1 MPKISSK
8 GLIMPESPIRKLTPY
23 ANEAKRAGKKVY
35 HLNIGQPDIKSP
47 QIAMDA
53 VRNHDIDILA
63 YTSSNGSLQ
72 YRQKLADYYKTKNID
87 VNADDIIVTTG
98 GSEALSFA
106 ISTAADAND
115 EIIIPEPFYANY
127 NGFAVQ
133 NNVKVVPV
141 EAKLENNFALP
152 SIDDFEAL
160 ITKHTKAIL
169 ICNPGNPTGYVYTKE
184 EIVQLAELVKKYNLF
199 LIADEVYR
207 EFIYSD
213 AEHHSVLSIEGI
225 EEHAILIDSVSKRY
239 SMCGARIGC
248 IVSKNNQVIETVLK
262 FAQARL
268 SPPTFAQ
275 IASEAA
281 LETPASYFTEVI
293 TMYEERRNILL
304 KGLSE
309 IPGVKVNR
317 PQGAFYCIAELPV
330 DNAEEFAQWLLESYD
345 LDGETVMI
353 APAAGFYSTIG
364 KGLQQVRVAYVLEK
378 DKLVRAVEILKD
390 AIKTYQ
396 EK

>member
-225 EEHAILIDSVSKRY
+225 EEHAILIDSVSKRDRK
-239 SMCGARIGC
+239 S
-248 IVSKNNQVIETVLK
+248 VV
-262 FAQARL
+262 
-268 SPPTFAQ
+268 
-275 IASEAA
+275 
-281 LETPASYFTEVI
+281 
-293 TMYEERRNILL
+293 
-304 KGLSE
+304 
-309 IPGVKVNR
+309 
-317 PQGAFYCIAELPV
+317 
-330 DNAEEFAQWLLESYD
+330 
-345 LDGETVMI
+345 
-353 APAAGFYSTIG
+353 
-364 KGLQQVRVAYVLEK
+364 
-378 DKLVRAVEILKD
+378 
-390 AIKTYQ
+390 
-396 EK
+396 